1 MGIFAVHPE
10 AAGSPK
16 AMAKLDEKMEQ
27 SYEQTLEVSAWPF
40 SPHPLVTRGA
50 SEELCE
56 ASSTAGPEKRGG
68 RTRNKYG

>member
-27 SYEQTLEVSAWPF
+27 CQLGLF
-40 SPHPLVTRGA
+40 RHTR
-50 SEELCE
+50 
-56 ASSTAGPEKRGG
+56 
-68 RTRNKYG
+68 